1 MPISD
6 GLQVELEAALHALDE
21 SIADTTSLA
30 RAAVAGSEK
39 DENTEWLRAS
49 LAVLD
54 EAVVEQRQAARAAVA
69 LGDVVALQASIDN
82 VANQV

>member
-1 MPISD
+1 
-6 GLQVELEAALHALDE
+6 
-21 SIADTTSLA
+21 
-30 RAAVAGSEK
+30 
-39 DENTEWLRAS
+39 
-49 LAVLD
+49 LD